1 MDHILEMVCGL
12 KDKNNKYAYQC
23 MKQLESESI
32 RSDTVYPYFHIFE
45 ELLDNTNSYF
55 RTRAIILIAANT
67 KWDRE
72 NKIDE
77 IIDQLLKHVED
88 EKPITARQ
96 CIKVLPSVARYKPH
110 LTSDIIWALRNAKT
124 YMYQDS
130 MKTLVDKDINK
141 ALKCIDKITG
151 GQ

>member
-1 MDHILEMVCGL
+1 
-12 KDKNNKYAYQC
+12 

-32 RSDTVYPYFHIFE
+32 SSDTVYPYFHIFA

-55 RTRAIILIAANT
+55 RTRAIILIAANA
-67 KWDRE
+67 KWDRA

-96 CIKVLPSVARYKPH
+96 CIKVLPSVARYKPD
-110 LTSDIIWALRNAKT
+110 LASDIIWALRNART

-130 MKTLVDKDINK
+130 MKTLVDKDIK
-141 ALKCIDKITG
+141 EALKCIEKITG
-151 GQ
+151 SVSG